1 MEYYSKEVEDQ
12 MIDFY
17 ISLNEKDKR
26 HYAAV
31 ESIKFGHGGITYIS
45 ELFGCTRKTI
55 YDGIKELENGNLLE
69 TDQIRR

>member
-45 ELFGCTRKTI
+45 GCDR
-55 YDGIKELENGNLLE
+55 LLM
-69 TDQIRR
+69 